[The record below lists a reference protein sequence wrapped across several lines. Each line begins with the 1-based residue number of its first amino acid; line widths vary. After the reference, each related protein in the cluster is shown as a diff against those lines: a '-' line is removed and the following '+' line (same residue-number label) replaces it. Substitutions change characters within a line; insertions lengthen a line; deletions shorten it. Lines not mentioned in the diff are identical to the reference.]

1 MSKINTMNNTA
12 ILYFIIGA
20 LQVFGC
26 YLGGTEG
33 SNETLVLVL
42 RDALKWT
49 LMPLLALFYYQ
60 TIVKPISAFHKKMF
74 LAIFF
79 SWLGDVFLIFA
90 TPQNPN
96 FFLAGLVSFLIAHV
110 MYVVTFLQVGE
121 KNEEVSFTP
130 KLLLVLPLIVYMG
143 VLLSLLVPSFLNNE
157 EAKPL
162 LVPVLIYST
171 VIFTMVIMA
180 INRLGRVNRESFMW
194 TLGGALLFMVSDSFI
209 ALSTFKKDMTIP
221 YASVWIMILYITGQ
235 FLIAKG
241 ILKQGRA

>member
-1 MSKINTMNNTA
+1 MNTIA

-20 LQVFGC
+20 FQIVGC
-26 YLGGTEG
+26 YLGANIE
-33 SNETLVLVL
+33 SNETIVLIF
-42 RDALKWT
+42 RDGFKWL

-60 TIVKPISAFHKKMF
+60 NITKPISSFHKKMF

-79 SWLGDVFLIFA
+79 SWLGDIFLIFA

-110 MYVVTFLQVGE
+110 MYVITFLQVGE
-121 KNEEVSFTP
+121 KNEEVSFAS
-130 KLLLVLPLIVYMG
+130 KLLLIAPLIVYMG

-157 EAKPL
+157 EAKPM

-171 VIFTMVIMA
+171 VILTMVVMA
-180 INRLGRVNRESFMW
+180 INRLGRVNRESFVC
-194 TLGGALLFMVSDSFI
+194 TLAGALLFMVSDSFI
-209 ALSTFKKDMTIP
+209 ALSTFKKDITIP
-221 YASVWIMILYITGQ
+221 YASVWIMTLYIAGQ

-241 ILKQGRA
+241 ILKQGKA